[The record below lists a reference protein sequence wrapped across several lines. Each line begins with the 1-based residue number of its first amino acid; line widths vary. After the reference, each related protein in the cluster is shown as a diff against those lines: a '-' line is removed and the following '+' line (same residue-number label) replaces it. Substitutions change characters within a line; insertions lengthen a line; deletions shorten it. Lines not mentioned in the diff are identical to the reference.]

1 MCKKNYTDKMAENLK
16 SVAFRASF
24 FSMPDFK
31 GRYLA
36 SFSNSFPTAS
46 FKERKLTQYE
56 SQMVD
61 IDAVAADLDIPLVEL
76 MNQKAYVF
84 DKVKVAEHLATV
96 FISHYYI
103 FVYFELDGERLD
115 GESVDKDMANIF
127 GTEFT
132 GNIQVQ
138 RMSCIVN
145 HTVDIPAKDFNNS
158 DVLDFQAFPQIYPDE
173 IRTGRYSDSHDE
185 DDGYV
190 ITLIRD
196 IMKGQTEENND
207 ESLHINITSIVDS
220 EKNDY
225 GNMYMNAL
233 KESARCFNGE
243 RQDE

>member
-76 MNQKAYVF
+76 MNQKAYLF

-145 HTVDIPAKDFNNS
+145 HTVDILAKEFDGS
-158 DVLDFQAFPQIYPDE
+158 KILDFQAFPQIYPED
-173 IRTGRYSDSHDE
+173 IRTGRYSDSHE
-185 DDGYV
+185 ENGGYV

-196 IMKGQTEENND
+196 ISKGQTLENED
-207 ESLHINITSIVDS
+207 DSLNISITSIVDS
-220 EKNDY
+220 ENKDFCT
-225 GNMYMNAL
+225 MYEKAL
-233 KESARCFNGE
+233 EESARCFNGE
-243 RQDE
+243 